1 MKAKEERW
9 ARHRQPHEKNVC
21 ISTPALSLKRGLP
34 LSILL
39 NQHFNT
45 KAKQELLK
53 VQEES
58 ASPPLKAKQDKIK
71 QVKEIVADNVKEE
84 KGGKTAKEMGKLD

>member
-1 MKAKEERW
+1 MKRMFAF
-9 ARHRQPHEKNVC
+9 QLQ
-21 ISTPALSLKRGLP
+21 LSLKRGLP
-34 LSILL
+34 LSRLL
-39 NQHFNT
+39 NQHQGQ
-45 KAKQELLK
+45 AGALEGSRRVCLG
-53 VQEES
+53 